1 MLFLLKKKKELF
13 LFPLRCAKW
22 ETPNLN
28 LLLMNRSHPRMKV
41 ILYPLSWLYRIGV
54 AIRNWM
60 FDAGILVSR
69 KFDIPIISIGNI
81 TVGGTGKTP
90 HTEYLL
96 SLLSPSMRVAMLS
109 RGYKRQ
115 SKGFVLAD
123 KDSDSY
129 TIGDEPY
136 QIKRKFSDV
145 IVAVDGNRCRG
156 IENLLNSVHGK
167 EIAAIVLD
175 DAYQHR
181 YVEAGINI
189 LLTDYNRLITHDA
202 FLPVGNLR
210 EPSANKKRANIVIV
224 TKCPETAQP
233 IDFRIITKELA
244 LLPYQNLYF
253 TRYKYGELKPVFEL
267 DIPKPVKIEKVKEEG
282 YDILLFTGIV
292 SQHYIVEH
300 LSKYTNNLQS
310 VEYPDHHNFTTKDV
324 QEIESKFAA
333 IENEK
338 KILITT
344 EKDASRLI
352 SILDIPEVIKASI
365 YYIPI
370 EVVFLFGH
378 EKNFNE
384 QILGYVRK
392 NKTNRGLFKK

>member
-13 LFPLRCAKW
+13 LLSFVFAKA
-22 ETPNLN
+22 EKPKPN
-28 LLLMNRSHPRMKV
+28 LLLMNRSHPQMKV
-41 ILYPLSWLYRIGV
+41 ILYPLSWIYKIVVG
-54 AIRNWM
+54 IRNWM
-60 FDAGILVSR
+60 FDTGILTSR

-115 SKGFVLAD
+115 TKGFILAD
-123 KDSDSY
+123 KDSDSKS
-129 TIGDEPY
+129 IGDEPY
-136 QIKRKFSDV
+136 QIKRKFADV
-145 IVAVDGNRCRG
+145 LVAVDANRCRG
-156 IENLLNSVHGK
+156 IENLLNSVYGK
-167 EIAAIVLD
+167 EIGAIVLD

-181 YVEAGINI
+181 YVEPGINI
-189 LLTDYNRLITHDA
+189 LLTDYNRLITQDA

-210 EPSANKKRANIVIV
+210 EPSSNKKRANIVIV
-224 TKCPETAQP
+224 TKCPDSAQP
-233 IDFRIITKELA
+233 IDFRIVTKELA

-253 TRYKYGELKPVFEL
+253 TRYSYGELKPVFEL
-267 DIPKPVKIEKVKEEG
+267 DIPIPVKTELLQKNQ
-282 YDILLFTGIV
+282 YSILLFTGIV

-300 LSKYTNNLQS
+300 LLKYTNNLQTI
-310 VEYPDHHNFTTKDV
+310 EYPDHHNFTQKDI

-333 IENEK
+333 ISSPN

-352 SILDIPEVIKASI
+352 SNPDISDDLRAAL

-384 QILGYVRK
+384 QIIGYVRK

>member
-1 MLFLLKKKKELF
+1 
-13 LFPLRCAKW
+13 
-22 ETPNLN
+22 
-28 LLLMNRSHPRMKV
+28 MNRSLPQMKL
-41 ILYPLSWLYRIGV
+41 ILYPLSLIYRLVV

-60 FDAGILVSR
+60 FDAGIIVS
-69 KFDIPIISIGNI
+69 KKYDIPIISIGNI

-96 SLLSPSMRVAMLS
+96 SLLSPSMKVAMLS

-115 SKGFVLAD
+115 TKGFVLAD
-123 KDSDSY
+123 KDSDSL
-129 TIGDEPY
+129 TIGDEPF

-156 IENLLNSVHGK
+156 IETLLSSVHGK
-167 EIAAIVLD
+167 EIGAIVLD

-181 YVEAGINI
+181 YVEPGISV
-189 LLTDYNRLITHDA
+189 LLTDYNRLITHDS
-202 FLPVGNLR
+202 FLPLGDLR
-210 EPSANKKRANIVIV
+210 EPADNKKRANIVIV
-224 TKCPETAQP
+224 TKCPESAQP
-233 IDFRIITKELA
+233 IDFRIITKDLS

-253 TRYKYGELKPVFEL
+253 TRYEYGDLKPVFPE
-267 DIPKPVKIEKVKEEG
+267 IIEERVDMKDLQTVPH
-282 YDILLFTGIV
+282 DILLFTGIV
-292 SQHYIVEH
+292 SQQYIVEH
-300 LSKYTNNLQS
+300 LLKYTNNLQTL
-310 VEYPDHHNFTTKDV
+310 EYPDHHNFTQKDI
-324 QEIESKFAA
+324 QEVESKFAA
-333 IENEK
+333 IHSTN

-344 EKDASRLI
+344 EKDASRLLTNPYL
-352 SILDIPEVIKASI
+352 SNETKASL

-370 EVVFLFGH
+370 EVAFLFGH